1 MAKKSSRSGVA
12 PAKLELCV
20 GSYAAQQIGQ
30 TVVLTATGAHPTSGF
45 QVFLEQSPIDVFPP
59 EFGLW
64 HKKPSG
70 FVLQVITPFSVS
82 AHFAASQSVPKIV
95 VHDANGAQT
104 ITVRPASEGVHDHVL
119 STRPARPTRAAKK
132 RGPQGKPKARLAAS
146 SALVDGCVQAWV
158 HLYPILKSWCSAD
171 SIYPSDN
178 LEGLWTKG
186 PIGKDYDEF
195 GINALIDAI
204 RADSFFASC
213 PQAKSL
219 AIGYFR
225 PGGEIQFV
233 KDLIN
238 HLCPCGS

>member
-1 MAKKSSRSGVA
+1 MASKKVRSGVT

-20 GSYAAQQIGQ
+20 GSYYAQQIGQ

-45 QVFLEQSPIDVFPP
+45 QVFLEQSPIDVYPP

-82 AHFAASQSVPKIV
+82 AHFAASQPVSKIV

-104 ITVRPASEGVHDHVL
+104 ITVRPASEGVHEHVL

-132 RGPQGKPKARLAAS
+132 RGPQGKHKVILAAS

-158 HLYPILKSWCSAD
+158 HLEPILKSWCSAD
-171 SIYPSDN
+171 PIFQSDN
-178 LEGLWTKG
+178 LEGLWTRG
-186 PIGKDYDEF
+186 PIGKPYDDF

-204 RADSFFASC
+204 QGDSFFARC
-213 PQAKSL
+213 PQAKGL
-219 AIGYFR
+219 RIGHFR
-225 PGGEIQFV
+225 TGGEIQFV
-233 KDLIN
+233 KDLVS